1 MNNFSF
7 FLIIIVFNLLIHSA
21 YCQNKRLLPEIL
33 HENSGMIFIGD
44 TIAWVNDSDNPAAV
58 ILTDKKGIYL
68 KTVPLPTR
76 NIDWE
81 EISADDYG
89 NLYIGDLGNNRLNRS
104 EFKIYK
110 LNHQLLLIDSI
121 QFSYPENIAGP
132 KTFDCEAFCLF
143 DGKFYLFTKGID
155 PNHPFQLCIFRIDD
169 EKNNTRPEQLDCTN
183 ILKPYV
189 VTGAAISPDK
199 KTLALLT
206 YRYHWIAGILPD
218 TDSRIYLF
226 NLNDGMEN
234 IWNHPVRYYT
244 LPTWFTTRQFESIG
258 YDSKVDIWIA
268 CERTAF
274 LKPQLRKIKLPAR
287 LKSFR
292 R

>member
-1 MNNFSF
+1 
-7 FLIIIVFNLLIHSA
+7 
-21 YCQNKRLLPEIL
+21 
-33 HENSGMIFIGD
+33 MIFIGD

-143 DGKFYLFTKGID
+143 DGKFYLFTKASI
-155 PNHPFQLCIFRIDD
+155 Q
-169 EKNNTRPEQLDCTN
+169 T
-183 ILKPYV
+183 ILFNCV
-189 VTGAAISPDK
+189 FSELMMK
-199 KTLALLT
+199 KTIPGPNSWT
-206 YRYHWIAGILPD
+206 VPI
-218 TDSRIYLF
+218 S
-226 NLNDGMEN
+226 
-234 IWNHPVRYYT
+234 
-244 LPTWFTTRQFESIG
+244 
-258 YDSKVDIWIA
+258 
-268 CERTAF
+268 
-274 LKPQLRKIKLPAR
+274 
-287 LKSFR
+287 
-292 R
+292 